1 MIERLH
7 IHIVVLRLPFLVELG
22 FENAGFLRRGEN
34 RSTRRNTT
42 RSNGK
47 TQQQTQPTYGVDFG
61 IWTRPHCWEACAHTI
76 APPLLLEMYYVI

>member
-22 FENAGFLRRGEN
+22 FENVGFLRRGEN

-47 TQQQTQPTYGVDFG
+47 NRQQT
-61 IWTRPHCWEACAHTI
+61 
-76 APPLLLEMYYVI
+76 

>member
-22 FENAGFLRRGEN
+22 FENVGFLRRGEN

-47 TQQQTQPTYGVDFG
+47 NQQQTQPTYGVDAG
-61 IWTRPHCWEACAHTI
+61 I
-76 APPLLLEMYYVI
+76 